1 MIRCKMALGFVLM
14 GFIATAQDSLR
25 YKPSDEFE
33 AKIDLSFKKRA
44 SDGINTFKF
53 SESAKKRT
61 MDTPIAFLTI
71 HFKILKLNNEVK
83 MKVLRG
89 REGRTTKIKVGSV
102 EKIEMGF
109 IEDIKSNGQ
118 PAHIILRFLND
129 QKVETCQ
136 VILMIDEDGTF
147 LVNGQKRGKF

>member
-1 MIRCKMALGFVLM
+1 
-14 GFIATAQDSLR
+14 
-25 YKPSDEFE
+25 
-33 AKIDLSFKKRA
+33 
-44 SDGINTFKF
+44 
-53 SESAKKRT
+53 

-71 HFKILKLNNEVK
+71 HFKILKLNDEVK

-109 IEDIKSNGQ
+109 LEDIKFNGQ

-136 VILMIDEDGTF
+136 VILMIEVDGTF
-147 LVNGQKRGKF
+147 LVNGEKRGKF